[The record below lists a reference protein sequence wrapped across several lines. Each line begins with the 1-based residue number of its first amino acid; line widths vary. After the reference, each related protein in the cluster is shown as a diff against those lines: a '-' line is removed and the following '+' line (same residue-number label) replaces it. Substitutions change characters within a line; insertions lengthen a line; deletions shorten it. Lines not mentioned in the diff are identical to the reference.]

1 MLHCCCTF
9 VNGFSSVLLPI
20 WLLLF
25 QLSSN
30 RVKSHIDTTKIISHF
45 GCTKIFSPTLCNFV
59 CGFLFVIMC
68 DLCLWL
74 CVWICLCDWQAHDTS
89 SSVFLF
95 LPILCRCWTYPIIW
109 PLTFPI
115 IWPLTF
121 LIICHIS
128 SFKVRKKK
136 VWIHFTIS
144 VKGVQF

>member
-1 MLHCCCTF
+1 M
-9 VNGFSSVLLPI
+9 
-20 WLLLF
+20 W
-25 QLSSN
+25 
-30 RVKSHIDTTKIISHF
+30 
-45 GCTKIFSPTLCNFV
+45 IF
-59 CGFLFVIMC
+59 FLC

-74 CVWICLCDWQAHDTS
+74 CVCICLCDWQAHDTS

-136 VWIHFTIS
+136 VWILFTNS
-144 VKGVQF
+144 RKGVQFKKKPMTKTKKTLCHKTGEVLNICWFVYYVNICTLWLICYVKRPLFVHFR